1 MREFIRAPDVEPH
14 STRAAQSSRAVV
26 VGPLSST
33 VTGSSYRRPQPYSTR
48 GSAIPGAVNRH
59 EDKSMFMT
67 RTEITCAACG
77 GHLGHVFKGEK
88 FPTPSKRTNLSES
101 LSFLIVTPQTSGR
114 TSLRQ
119 LSITQIPR
127 RVGEGWMSLF
137 VGAEQTDVIDAEEA
151 AEYTNPAVR
160 M

>member
-1 MREFIRAPDVEPH
+1 
-14 STRAAQSSRAVV
+14 
-26 VGPLSST
+26 
-33 VTGSSYRRPQPYSTR
+33 
-48 GSAIPGAVNRH
+48 
-59 EDKSMFMT
+59 MFMT